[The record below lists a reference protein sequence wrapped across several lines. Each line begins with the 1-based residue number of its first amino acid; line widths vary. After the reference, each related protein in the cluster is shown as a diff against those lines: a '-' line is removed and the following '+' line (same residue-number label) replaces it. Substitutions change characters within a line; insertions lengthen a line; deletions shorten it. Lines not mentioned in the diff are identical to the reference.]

1 MEWVGR
7 ARGLVGEKG
16 MGVGWVGVG
25 WVGGHMVSG
34 KGVKMDC
41 M

>member
-7 ARGLVGEKG
+7 AKGLVGEKG
-16 MGVGWVGVG
+16 MGVG

-34 KGVKMDC
+34 KGVKMGC
-41 M
+41 T